1 MPPNETHA
9 QPTSF
14 PFATLD
20 TTAFVAF
27 GKTSMENFIS
37 AQTEFVAKVQETNK
51 QWFDR
56 MQSEASAA
64 SEFGSKLATARSIP
78 DAMSICQEWGTRCL
92 EMIAE
97 DRKHLFSDCQSFAET
112 GTRLLSKG
120 WHLNG
125 SGMST

>member
-1 MPPNETHA
+1 MPPNDTHA
-9 QPTSF
+9 QPTGF

-20 TTAFVAF
+20 AAAFAAL
-27 GKTSMENFIS
+27 GKTNIDNFVS
-37 AQTEFVAKVQETNK
+37 AQTEFVAKVQEANR

-64 SEFGSKLATARSIP
+64 SEFGSKLTAARSIP
-78 DAMSICQEWGTRCL
+78 EAMTVCQQWGTRCL

-97 DRKHLFSDCQSFAET
+97 DRKHLLSDCQSLAET

-125 SGMST
+125 SGIST